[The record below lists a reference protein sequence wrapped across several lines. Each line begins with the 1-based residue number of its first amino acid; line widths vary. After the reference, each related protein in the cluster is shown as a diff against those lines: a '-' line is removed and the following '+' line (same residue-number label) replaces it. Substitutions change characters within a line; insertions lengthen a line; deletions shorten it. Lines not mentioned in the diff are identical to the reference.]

1 MDSIRNR
8 GVAAVSTDSA
18 PDDPL
23 LARVL
28 QGDIEA
34 LAEYI
39 TQRRRALLIHIENRL
54 GAALRSKIEPD
65 DILQEVSVGAMKSLA
80 AVDLAGQDPWAW
92 LCQIAEHRIVDAHR
106 RFFGSQK
113 RDAGKEVALGGPV
126 DNTSGGLINMI
137 VASITS
143 PSQAF
148 SRDQKQLRLAH
159 AMDQLP
165 EQGREALRLRY
176 VEGLPTKEI
185 AEQLGKSDGAIR
197 VLLSRSVAQLRSVL
211 EESE

>member
-1 MDSIRNR
+1 LTR
-8 GVAAVSTDSA
+8 AVSPNSA

-23 LARVL
+23 LGRVR
-28 QGDIEA
+28 QGDIDA

-39 TQRRRALLIHIENRL
+39 TRRREALLVHIEHRL
-54 GAALRSKIEPD
+54 GSALRSKIEPE
-65 DILQEVSVGAMKSLA
+65 DILQEVSVGAMNSLPA
-80 AVDLAGQDPWAW
+80 IDLAGQDPWSW

-113 RDAGKEVALGGPV
+113 RDAGREVALGRPV
-126 DNTSGGLINMI
+126 DQTGGGLINLI

-148 SRDQKQLRLAH
+148 SRDQRHLRLAD

-165 EQGREALRLRY
+165 ELGREALRLRY
-176 VEGLPTKEI
+176 VEGLSTKQI
-185 AEQLGKSDGAIR
+185 ADQLGKSDGAIR
-197 VLLSRSVAQLRSVL
+197 VLLSRTVAQLRGVL
-211 EESE
+211 EKAEETE